1 MHGIS
6 SNAGRSTGLETEAQ
20 RSLQGPSGPELAWG
34 VETPLCV
41 PKLSQPAGFCPDVG
55 TVSTLAHPTGKRVQ
69 PRFTSPSALPDGRFL
84 ACLPPL
90 MAYGPSEGLRSGAV
104 CMSRPGTDPAE
115 ERGS

>member
-20 RSLQGPSGPELAWG
+20 RSLQGPAGPELARG
-34 VETPLCV
+34 VELHHV
-41 PKLSQPAGFCPDVG
+41 FQSSASLQGSCPNVG

-90 MAYGPSEGLRSGAV
+90 MACLELSVSPGLGQTQQKSEAAGV
-104 CMSRPGTDPAE
+104 
-115 ERGS
+115 